1 MGGMKLHKYLRAIGF
16 SQFDTREKI
25 RKLLKASI
33 ISSDYQNFITNGE
46 DTMLANYRKE
56 FFPGCGISVCGELDE
71 NNNFSYD
78 YYYPY
83 LTSSIIS
90 SYEDIS
96 IERHYDREAYGG
108 ICDDIRVGVTL
119 IFYLE
124 NMIDYLKFKNS
135 GRLPIKETS
144 LCLSGLSVEGT
155 IMMPISKNKKQ
166 REDSIRKTNN
176 RYRLIQAARR
186 GDEKAI
192 ESLTLDDMDTY
203 STISKKIHK
212 EDLFSIVDSY
222 FMPYGMECD
231 QYSILGEILEC
242 KEEENKLTKEK
253 IYKILLNCNELI
265 LEICINK
272 EDLYGQPMVG
282 RRFKGQIWLQGYI
295 NFP

>member
-1 MGGMKLHKYLRAIGF
+1 
-16 SQFDTREKI
+16 
-25 RKLLKASI
+25 
-33 ISSDYQNFITNGE
+33 
-46 DTMLANYRKE
+46 
-56 FFPGCGISVCGELDE
+56 
-71 NNNFSYD
+71 
-78 YYYPY
+78 
-83 LTSSIIS
+83 
-90 SYEDIS
+90 
-96 IERHYDREAYGG
+96 
-108 ICDDIRVGVTL
+108 
-119 IFYLE
+119 
-124 NMIDYLKFKNS
+124 
-135 GRLPIKETS
+135 
-144 LCLSGLSVEGT
+144 
-155 IMMPISKNKKQ
+155 
-166 REDSIRKTNN
+166 
-176 RYRLIQAARR
+176 
-186 GDEKAI
+186 
-192 ESLTLDDMDTY
+192 MDTY